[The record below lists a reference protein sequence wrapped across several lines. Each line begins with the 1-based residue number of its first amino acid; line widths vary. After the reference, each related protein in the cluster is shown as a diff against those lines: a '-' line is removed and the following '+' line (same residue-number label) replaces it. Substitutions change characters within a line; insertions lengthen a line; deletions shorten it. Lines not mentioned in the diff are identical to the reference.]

1 VAKQILK
8 PGPYVVPMPVVLV
21 GSLVDGKP
29 NFMTAAFCGIANVQP
44 PVITLGLSPSHRTSR
59 GIEEH
64 RQLSV
69 NLPSEDQAVVTD
81 WCGLVSGKDVD
92 KSGVFETYT
101 GALEAAPLV
110 ASVPLAAGCRLLHT
124 LPLGVD
130 TLYVAEI
137 VDVRADEEIL
147 DRGEV
152 DWAKVRPLL
161 FTFPQPSYWRLGG
174 FAGRAWSIGKG
185 FRKS

>member
-1 VAKQILK
+1 MAKQILK
-8 PGPYVVPMPVVLV
+8 PGPYVVPMPIVLV
-21 GSLVDGKP
+21 GALADGKP
-29 NFMTAAFCGIANVQP
+29 NFMTAAFCGIASFQP
-44 PVITLGLSPSHRTSR
+44 PAVALGLSPSHLTCR

-64 RQLSV
+64 GQLSV
-69 NLPSEDQAVVTD
+69 NVPSEDQAVVTD

-101 GALEAAPLV
+101 GALEKAPLI
-110 ASVPLAAGCRLLHT
+110 ASVRLAVGCRLLHT

-137 VDVRADEEIL
+137 VDVHADEEVL

-161 FTFPQPSYWRLGG
+161 FTFPQPTYWRLGEPT
-174 FAGRAWSIGKG
+174 GRAWSIGKG
-185 FRKS
+185 FRKA